1 MNIHKYDIYMPP
13 SDQSVKVIQKPLC
26 QDSTRRVPVRTFIQ
40 KVPAE
45 LTSQK
50 LIKVVQISFL
60 SFNKL
65 FSIQDSPVNI
75 LGKEF
80 RLLNTQALSGLKGTM
95 FRKTKSE

>member
-45 LTSQK
+45 FTSQK
-50 LIKVVQISFL
+50 LIKVVQISFS

-80 RLLNTQALSGLKGTM
+80 KL
-95 FRKTKSE
+95 